1 VVRGWA
7 IALVYVALLVPFLV
21 CLLDLFARLR
31 RWGVPLRPAARSYL
45 RRLAFWLFA
54 GGVFLLFA
62 VFGAWPGG
70 DEAAINPA
78 SEAATHWPRL
88 ALALF
93 AVVVAAG
100 WLVSRSRLVADGPVD
115 SHDEVAG
122 MLVALTALAVIAL
135 VLIGTNPQAL
145 LFVLPSAH
153 AWLWLVQA
161 RGRDGRLRAL
171 LYAAGLAGPLLVL
184 GSTALRFGL
193 GLDAPWYLAEL
204 TALGYVSAFTF
215 ILVLAWAA
223 VAAQVLAVTT
233 GRYAPYPAA
242 DARPTRG
249 AVGEAIASLRASWQ
263 R

>member
-1 VVRGWA
+1 
-7 IALVYVALLVPFLV
+7 
-21 CLLDLFARLR
+21 
-31 RWGVPLRPAARSYL
+31 VPLRPAVRSYL

-62 VFGAWPGG
+62 VVGAWPGG

-93 AVVVAAG
+93 ALVVAAG
-100 WLVSRSRLVADGPVD
+100 WLVSRGRLVADGPVD
-115 SHDEVAG
+115 PQDEVAG
-122 MLVALTALAVIAL
+122 MAIALVALAAIAL
-135 VLIGTNPQAL
+135 VLISTNPQAL

-153 AWLWLVQA
+153 AWLWLVQI
-161 RGRDGRLRAL
+161 RGRDARLRAL

-184 GSTALRFGL
+184 GSMALRFGL

-204 TALGYVSAFTF
+204 TALGYVSVFTL

-233 GRYAPYPAA
+233 GRYAPYPSP
-242 DARPTRG
+242 DARPARG
-249 AVGEAIASLRASWQ
+249 AVGDAIASLRASWQ

>member
-1 VVRGWA
+1 M
-7 IALVYVALLVPFLV
+7 
-21 CLLDLFARLR
+21 
-31 RWGVPLRPAARSYL
+31 
-45 RRLAFWLFA
+45 
-54 GGVFLLFA
+54 LFA
-62 VFGAWPGG
+62 VIGAWPSG

-93 AVVVAAG
+93 ALVVAAG
-100 WLVSRSRLVADGPVD
+100 WLVSRGRLVPDGPVE
-115 SHDEVAG
+115 SEDEVAG
-122 MLVALTALAVIAL
+122 MAVALAALALIAL

-161 RGRDGRLRAL
+161 RGRDARLRAL
-171 LYAAGLAGPLLVL
+171 LYVAGLAGPLLVL
-184 GSTALRFGL
+184 GSMALRFGL
-193 GLDAPWYLAEL
+193 GLDTPWYLAEL

-233 GRYAPYPAA
+233 GRYAPYPSAE
-242 DARPTRG
+242 ARPARG
-249 AVGEAIASLRASWQ
+249 AVGTAIASLRASWQ